1 MADEKI
7 YVGNG
12 ISKFDGDQVEFSL
25 DLSNPAIKEHMF
37 EMDGKSYIKLKVNG
51 KNYLKLIVGAKK
63 DGADEY
69 GKTHWVRINTWK
81 PDEKKA
87 APSKA
92 KAEEEEMP
100 F

>member
-12 ISKFDGDQVEFSL
+12 ISKFDGDQVEFSV
-25 DLSNPAIKEHMF
+25 DLSNPGIKEHMF
-37 EMDGKSYIKLKVNG
+37 EYDGNQYIKLVVRTKR
-51 KNYLKLIVGAKK
+51 

-69 GKTHWVRINTWK
+69 GKTHWVRINTFK
-81 PDEKKA
+81 PEPQTKA
-87 APSKA
+87 A
-92 KAEEEEMP
+92 AEPVKEDSLP

>member
-1 MADEKI
+1 
-7 YVGNG
+7 
-12 ISKFDGDQVEFSL
+12 
-25 DLSNPAIKEHMF
+25 MF
-37 EMDGKSYIKLKVNG
+37 EFNG